1 MDRNIPISK
10 GMMLIDGAWYCQCGN
25 GAILNLSI
33 GWMCTEH
40 GVTGK
45 VA

>member
-1 MDRNIPISK
+1 
-10 GMMLIDGAWYCQCGN
+10 MMLIDGALYCPCGN
-25 GAILNLSI
+25 GMIHKASI

-45 VA
+45 VEQNDN